1 MPKYKT
7 SKEEILAKA
16 YEVFKNK
23 GYHQTKLSDLAEA
36 CGLEKPHFYYYF
48 KNKKQLMK
56 DVLRFAGEKMDEW
69 VFDKAFN
76 EAFSP
81 EQRIRKMTQ
90 NLVKIHLRHFDG
102 CIMGNTVLEAAN
114 TEPDLMQGVSDY
126 FQKFLEAFEYI
137 YGKVHTEADAK
148 RYAQAALKEIQ
159 GSIILMRLYKDSS
172 YLQEAAENI
181 VNRFLGQ
188 QAHQMA

>member
-23 GYHQTKLSDLAEA
+23 GYHQTKLSDLADA

-56 DVLRFAGEKMDEW
+56 DVLRYAGEKMDEW

-76 EAFSP
+76 ESFSP
-81 EQRIRKMTQ
+81 EQRIRKMAG
-90 NLVKIHLRHFDG
+90 NLVKIHKSHFDG

-114 TEPDLMQGVSDY
+114 TEPDLMHGVSTY
-126 FQKFLEAFEYI
+126 FTKFLEAFQYI
-137 YGKVHTEADAK
+137 YETKFDVEEAR
-148 RYAQAALKEIQ
+148 RYAHAALKEIQ
-159 GSIILMRLYKDSS
+159 GSIILMRLYKDPV
-172 YLQEAAENI
+172 YLNDAAENI
-181 VNRFLGQ
+181 INRLVGQ
-188 QAHQMA
+188 ETVEA

>member
-7 SKEEILAKA
+7 NKEEILAKA

-23 GYHQTKLSDLAEA
+23 GYHQTKLSDLADA

-56 DVLRFAGEKMDEW
+56 EVLRFAGEKMDEW

-81 EQRIRKMTQ
+81 EQRIRKMTD
-90 NLVKIHLRHFDG
+90 NLVKIHISHFDG

-114 TEPDLMQGVSDY
+114 TEPDLMDGVSTY
-126 FQKFLEAFEYI
+126 FQKFVEAFQYI
-137 YGKVHTEADAK
+137 YEKVATPEEAK
-148 RYAQAALKEIQ
+148 NYANAALKEIQ
-159 GSIILMRLYKDSS
+159 GSIILMRLYKDTA
-172 YLQEAAENI
+172 YLREAADNI
-181 VNRFLGQ
+181 VNRLVVIQ
-188 QAHQMA
+188 EANA